1 MGKVIAVSSQKET
14 IGKTIIS
21 IKAGVKLSQM
31 GKSVLLMDFSI
42 GKKKMS
48 EYLNVN
54 ENIIYDIKDVL
65 DLTCSLDLAVI
76 EIKKG
81 LSLLPCPRIN
91 NKLGKIKKESFNK
104 IINDA
109 KKYYEVI
116 ILDIDKIQFSHI
128 DFSIFDNIVIVNNND
143 FSCIKEIN
151 TDKLIAEKYKFNNIH
166 VIINQFNKRYASKG
180 TMMKMNDI
188 KKLSDLAIQSTIEY
202 SDKYNQADIDFLFN
216 TDDDSFNRAIDK
228 IIKCI

>member
-21 IKAGVKLSQM
+21 IKSGVKFSQI
-31 GKSVLLMDFSI
+31 GKSVLLMDFST

-76 EIKKG
+76 EIKEG

-91 NKLGKIKKESFNK
+91 NKLGKIKKESFNN

-109 KKYYEVI
+109 KKHYEVV

-128 DFSIFDNIVIVNNND
+128 DFSILDNIVIVNNND

-151 TDKLIAEKYKFNNIH
+151 TDKLIAEKNKFNNIH
-166 VIINQFNKRYASKG
+166 VIINQYNKRNAAKG
-180 TMMKMNDI
+180 TMMKLNDI

-202 SDKYNQADIDFLFN
+202 SDKYSQADIDFLFN
-216 TDDDSFNRAIDK
+216 TVDDSFNKAIDN
-228 IIKCI
+228 IIKNI